1 MGKSLVDRLR
11 NVRKAIQIRENAVVL
26 AVCLNMKI
34 IHRQRTLVCF
44 IALIDRNNI
53 AQSQYR
59 QGQHGKHA
67 FDSNSRH
74 EAVPSI
80 ELPNVDTKL
89 SYREYVLKEP
99 DSVTM
104 EEAEEGYEKFRF
116 SLFSTSSYC
125 RREQYKNA
133 ISFFDSISNQEWLVE
148 MEVPSAHK
156 AYLRRCRANSLKE
169 AAKWKSVIAAG
180 EFFTQE
186 ASSRSPPEPGSYS
199 YSYPICNFF
208 KDRCIYIHSI
218 PSSCTRQCLLDY
230 LRQYDGIESVYFGD
244 AFHCPPSELNR
255 PAYVLFATSE
265 QMLAA
270 SKQMMGVHV
279 PLVDTGCLGLNGV
292 KEEEDGKT
300 RTFIMLCSLW
310 KTPQK
315 QSFLRS
321 VANTPQRIQKDL
333 MNCRRVWEAAEK
345 YWVCDGG
352 EGDA

>member
-1 MGKSLVDRLR
+1 M
-11 NVRKAIQIRENAVVL
+11 IVV
-26 AVCLNMKI
+26 C
-34 IHRQRTLVCF
+34 
-44 IALIDRNNI
+44 
-53 AQSQYR
+53 S
-59 QGQHGKHA
+59 
-67 FDSNSRH
+67 
-74 EAVPSI
+74 
-80 ELPNVDTKL
+80 
-89 SYREYVLKEP
+89 
-99 DSVTM
+99 
-104 EEAEEGYEKFRF
+104 
-116 SLFSTSSYC
+116 SSYC

-156 AYLRRCRANSLKE
+156 AYLRQCRANSLKE
-169 AAKWKSVIAAG
+169 AAKWKSVLAAE

-186 ASSRSPPEPGSYS
+186 ASSRVPPEAGSYS
-199 YSYPICNFF
+199 YSYPIRNFF
-208 KDRCIYIHSI
+208 KDHCIYIHSI

-265 QMLAA
+265 QMMAA

-279 PLVDTGCLGLNGV
+279 PLVDTRCLGLNGV

-310 KTPQK
+310 KMPQK

-345 YWVCDGG
+345 HWVGNGG
-352 EGDA
+352 ESDA